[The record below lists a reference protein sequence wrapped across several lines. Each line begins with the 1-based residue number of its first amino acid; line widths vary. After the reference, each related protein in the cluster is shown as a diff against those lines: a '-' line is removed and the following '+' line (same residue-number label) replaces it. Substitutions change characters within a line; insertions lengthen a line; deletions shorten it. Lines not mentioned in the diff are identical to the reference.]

1 MLQQN
6 FTLKVLMQKLLVSD
20 GLACSLLTSQSAVT
34 QSVLCAASQHSHTA
48 AASCLLTTATAAAGS
63 STAAASCYSCYTSS
77 WLCYSSSRLLY
88 SLINVNY
95 SSRDN
100 RGWQLLGVPHEELL
114 QRVSKYIY
122 FMYICLK
129 PLTPIPWSFFNI

>member
-1 MLQQN
+1 MKNLR
-6 FTLKVLMQKLLVSD
+6 MSG

-100 RGWQLLGVPHEELL
+100 RGWQLLGAPHEELL
-114 QRVSKYIY
+114 CKGYNY
-122 FMYICLK
+122 K
-129 PLTPIPWSFFNI
+129 